1 MRAGLS
7 EALDMFRVWQS
18 DRALLRCD
26 FLLTKFAACL
36 RARVIDVSDN
46 DKVRLLS
53 DDGFSEVVLPL
64 SAELDFEY
72 ADSRDFPEEAALFS
86 RGLVVFFPAPS
97 KPDKVLFLEVID
109 PPT

>member
-1 MRAGLS
+1 VRAGLE
-7 EALDMFRVWQS
+7 EALVMFRVWQS

-36 RARVIDVSDN
+36 RARVIDVSD

-53 DDGFSEVVLPL
+53 DDSFSEVVLPL

-72 ADSRDFPEEAALFS
+72 ADSRDFPEEVAVFK
-86 RGLVVFFPAPS
+86 RGLVVFFPGPR
-97 KPDKVLFLEVID
+97 KPDKVLFLEVIE
-109 PPT
+109 PPA